1 MNWSAFGKKTDNCQ
15 FFKANSAFNIF
26 SLRKKLSFNYLKL
39 WKSFKQGKKNQPKPT
54 PRSKSNREWEVF
66 ISSIKESGFY
76 PGDQL
81 WWSEKLGII
90 MSTCLLYLF
99 TTSRSKYSTCKGRE
113 QRHSQAPSDEISSWN
128 SNSQSNSVMP
138 RCKIPSWLSVCCPCP
153 FPEPQ
158 HSPGL
163 GTEGVND
170 KKKFIMCSHCSL
182 SAGISEAAFD
192 KMAGAKFS
200 MCRLE
205 VKCN

>member
-1 MNWSAFGKKTDNCQ
+1 MQMNWSAFGKKTDNCQ
-15 FFKANSAFNIF
+15 FFKANSAFKIF
-26 SLRKKLSFNYLKL
+26 SLRIKLSFNYLKL
-39 WKSFKQGKKNQPKPT
+39 WKSFKQGKKKKKN
-54 PRSKSNREWEVF
+54 PRSKRNREWEVF
-66 ISSIKESGFY
+66 IISIKESGFY
-76 PGDQL
+76 PGDWL

-90 MSTCLLYLF
+90 MSTCLLYLS
-99 TTSRSKYSTCKGRE
+99 TMSRSKYSACKGRDRGTA
-113 QRHSQAPSDEISSWN
+113 RHLQMRSVAGIKISS
-128 SNSQSNSVMP
+128 P
-138 RCKIPSWLSVCCPCP
+138 ILSSPGPKFPAGGYVCCPCP

>member
-1 MNWSAFGKKTDNCQ
+1 MQMNWSAFRKKTDNCQ
-15 FFKANSAFNIF
+15 YLKANSAFKIF
-26 SLRKKLSFNYLKL
+26 SLRIKLSFNYLKL
-39 WKSFKQGKKNQPKPT
+39 WKSFKQGKKN
-54 PRSKSNREWEVF
+54 PRSRRNTEWEVF
-66 ISSIKESGFY
+66 IFRIKESGFY
-76 PGDQL
+76 PGAQL

-90 MSTCLLYLF
+90 MSTCLFYLF
-99 TTSRSKYSTCKGRE
+99 TMSHSKCSTCKRRDRGTGRHL
-113 QRHSQAPSDEISSWN
+113 QMRSVAGMKISSAIL
-128 SNSQSNSVMP
+128 SSPRLQNSQQVG
-138 RCKIPSWLSVCCPCP
+138 VGCPCP

-158 HSPGL
+158 HSPGP

>member
-1 MNWSAFGKKTDNCQ
+1 MQMNWSAFRKKTDNCQ
-15 FFKANSAFNIF
+15 YLKANSAFKIF
-26 SLRKKLSFNYLKL
+26 SLRIKLSFNYLKL
-39 WKSFKQGKKNQPKPT
+39 WKFFQTRQKKTQEATEIQSETSSLSALRSLDFILETGCGDLKSWEPLCQLVCFIFSQCPLLSTLRAKGGTEAQPGT
-54 PRSKSNREWEVF
+54 FRW
-66 ISSIKESGFY
+66 
-76 PGDQL
+76 DQWL
-81 WWSEKLGII
+81 ELKFPVQF
-90 MSTCLLYLF
+90 CHPHV
-99 TTSRSKYSTCKGRE
+99 
-113 QRHSQAPSDEISSWN
+113 Q
-128 SNSQSNSVMP
+128 NSQQVG
-138 RCKIPSWLSVCCPCP
+138 VCCPCP

-158 HSPGL
+158 HSPGP